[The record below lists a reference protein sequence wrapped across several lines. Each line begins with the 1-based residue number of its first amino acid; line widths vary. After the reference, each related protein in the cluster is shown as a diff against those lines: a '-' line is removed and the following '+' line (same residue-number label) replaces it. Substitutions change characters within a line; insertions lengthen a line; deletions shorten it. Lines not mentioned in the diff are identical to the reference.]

1 MRKVS
6 TKVIPPTSPHRRVSP
21 GEKAAPPCLGCAR
34 GGGAQS
40 PLFALL
46 CLPCARLQV
55 AGGGAGPGAHT
66 CLWVQAASQPAQVR
80 GQAACM
86 TEGQLLVQ
94 EAGSPGSGAWQGPA
108 GPFSCVFAGREKAE
122 SPPVSCVFLRGHQ
135 SHERPACT
143 APRLWAPPGGPT
155 SNIITGEWGFAQESG
170 GGGCQHSAGRG
181 LGRLVQGVSRL
192 CTLAPGP
199 PAPRGLHLLALAAEL
214 LAPARPAC
222 RPGQCPSCVRSSRS
236 A

>member
-34 GGGAQS
+34 GEGGPVPALCPVLFGVLQAAGVGGWPRGTHL
-40 PLFALL
+40 PLGAGGVSASSGQRAGSLHDRRPAPSLGGWQPRVRGLAGSRWSFLL
-46 CLPCARLQV
+46 CLRRVGRRQ
-55 AGGGAGPGAHT
+55 
-66 CLWVQAASQPAQVR
+66 SPA
-80 GQAACM
+80 
-86 TEGQLLVQ
+86 
-94 EAGSPGSGAWQGPA
+94 
-108 GPFSCVFAGREKAE
+108 
-122 SPPVSCVFLRGHQ
+122 VSCISLRGHQ

-170 GGGCQHSAGRG
+170 GGGYQHSAGHG

-214 LAPARPAC
+214 LVPARPAR

>member
-1 MRKVS
+1 MCPQGRG
-6 TKVIPPTSPHRRVSP
+6 PPRPVWAVP
-21 GEKAAPPCLGCAR
+21 GGR
-34 GGGAQS
+34 GGPS
-40 PLFALL
+40 PLSALF
-46 CLPCARLQV
+46 CLACSRLQ
-55 AGGGAGPGAHT
+55 GWGAGPGAHT
-66 CLWVQAASQPAQVR
+66 CLWVQAASQPAQAR

-86 TEGQLLVQ
+86 TEGQLPVR

-143 APRLWAPPGGPT
+143 APRLWAPPGGPA

-214 LAPARPAC
+214 LAPARPAR